1 MQYIVIS
8 KKMERGEWSMKEPK
22 LCTFSF
28 YIKRGEEEVPFESIP
43 EEEQK
48 EFKKQ
53 FTRDFMDSFMRQKGY
68 RRCET

>member
-1 MQYIVIS
+1 
-8 KKMERGEWSMKEPK
+8 MKEPK

-53 FTRDFMDSFMRQKGY
+53 FTRDFMVSFMRQKGY